1 MPIRDK
7 FVSTKYKCYTVI
19 DLFLLCPLGFI
30 MAEYGETTEAV
41 LFRKYSS
48 DFKRAMINPIEVAD
62 DLYSSRIIDEITR
75 NKIKHHRNASDLVDA
90 IESYVSSQ
98 TKRGMKLVI
107 KFEKVLNILKKYIP
121 LDSIVESLENE
132 YYGMLSAF
140 IIRVYII
147 YFS

>member
-1 MPIRDK
+1 
-7 FVSTKYKCYTVI
+7 
-19 DLFLLCPLGFI
+19 
-30 MAEYGETTEAV
+30 MAEYGETIEAV

-132 YYGMLSAF
+132 YYGMLSGF